1 MRKNRKVGVVG
12 IIITIIILIILVVLT
27 NLSANK
33 FSNSENVFNKLVM
46 PIQNGL
52 TNLKNKIAGNNSFF
66 EDINK
71 LKEENEKLN
80 KENKE
85 LEQKLRELEII
96 KAENSTLREYVN
108 MTEKYSKYSSKPA
121 YIINRDISN
130 LSDTFVINAG
140 KKDGID
146 VNMPVIAEN
155 GLVGY
160 VISVT
165 DDTSKVQPIIDPSSS
180 ISCTI
185 STSRDSVI
193 ATGILGSTNTLK
205 LTYIPTEAEIVLDD
219 TIETSGIWGIYPKGI
234 IIGKV
239 KEIINTKNIT
249 DRYAIIE
256 TSVDFSKLET
266 VLVITNW
273 CRRCDYNTPNTGVL

>member
-1 MRKNRKVGVVG
+1 MRKNKKVGAVG
-12 IIITIIILIILVVLT
+12 IIITIIFLIILVILT
-27 NLSANK
+27 NLGSNK
-33 FSNSENVFNKLVM
+33 FTNTENILNKLVM

-71 LKEENEKLN
+71 LKEQNEELIK
-80 KENKE
+80 KNKE

-96 KAENSTLREYVN
+96 KAENLTLRQYLN
-108 MTEKYSKYSSKPA
+108 MSEKYTEYTAVPA

-130 LSDTFVINAG
+130 LSSIFVINVG
-140 KKDGID
+140 KKDGVD
-146 VNMPVIAEN
+146 ANMPVIAED

-160 VISVT
+160 IISAT
-165 DDTSKVQPIIDPSSS
+165 DTTAKVQPIIDPSTS
-180 ISCTI
+180 ISSTV

-205 LTYIPTEAEIVLDD
+205 LTYIPTEAEIVLND
-219 TIETSGIWGIYPKGI
+219 TIETSGIGGIYPKGI
-234 IIGKV
+234 IIGNI
-239 KEIINTKNIT
+239 KEIKDTKNIT

-256 TSVDFSKLET
+256 TAVDFAKLET
-266 VLVITNW
+266 VLVITK
-273 CRRCDYNTPNTGVL
+273 

>member
-1 MRKNRKVGVVG
+1 MRKNKKVGVVG
-12 IIITIIILIILVVLT
+12 IIITIIFLIILVILT
-27 NLSANK
+27 NLGSNK
-33 FSNSENVFNKLVM
+33 FTNTENILNKLVM

-71 LKEENEKLN
+71 LKEQNEELIK
-80 KENKE
+80 KNKE

-96 KAENSTLREYVN
+96 KAENLTLRQYLN
-108 MTEKYSKYSSKPA
+108 MSEKYTEYTAVPA

-130 LSDTFVINAG
+130 LSSIFVINVG
-140 KKDGID
+140 KKDGVD
-146 VNMPVIAEN
+146 ANMPVIAED

-160 VISVT
+160 IISAT
-165 DDTSKVQPIIDPSSS
+165 DTTAKVQPIIDPSTS
-180 ISCTI
+180 ISSTV

-205 LTYIPTEAEIVLDD
+205 LTYIPTEAEIVLND
-219 TIETSGIWGIYPKGI
+219 TIETSGIGGIYPKGI
-234 IIGKV
+234 IIGNI
-239 KEIINTKNIT
+239 KEIKDTKNIT

-256 TSVDFSKLET
+256 TAVDFAKLET
-266 VLVITNW
+266 VLVITK
-273 CRRCDYNTPNTGVL
+273 

>member
-1 MRKNRKVGVVG
+1 MRKNKRVGAIG
-12 IIITIIILIILVVLT
+12 IIITIVLLIILVILT
-27 NLSANK
+27 NLGSNR
-33 FSNSENVFNKLVM
+33 FSNTENVFSKLVM

-66 EDINK
+66 EDINN
-71 LKEENEKLN
+71 LKEENERLHE
-80 KENKE
+80 ENKK
-85 LEQKLRELEII
+85 LEQELRELEII
-96 KAENSTLREYVN
+96 KAENSTLRQYVN
-108 MTEKYSKYSSKPA
+108 MSEKYSEYTSIPA

-130 LSDTFVINAG
+130 LSSVFVINVG
-140 KKDGID
+140 KKDGVD
-146 VNMPVIAEN
+146 VNMPVISEN

-160 VISVT
+160 IISVT
-165 DDTSKVQPIIDPSSS
+165 DTTSKVQPIIDPGTS

-205 LTYIPTEAEIVLDD
+205 LTYIPTEAEIVLND
-219 TIETSGIWGIYPKGI
+219 TIETSGIGGIYPKGI
-234 IIGKV
+234 IVGNI

-256 TSVDFSKLET
+256 TAVDFSKLET
-266 VLVITNW
+266 VLVITK
-273 CRRCDYNTPNTGVL
+273 